1 MQAREVLEPNIMAVR
16 DNRWLTLEVCREFQ
30 RGTCTRPDT
39 ECRFAHPGKQVQV
52 DNGRVVACF
61 DSLKGRCTR
70 ENCKYLHP
78 PPHLKSQ
85 LEINGRNN
93 LIAQANAKNQILQQV
108 PFQPILPGSQLQPMD
123 QYLKLWG
130 YQWNTNLEQA
140 TPQFNNIQAAAAF
153 NPYLNPMA
161 PSSMGLVPTEVP
173 FQSAVPLVPGASAP
187 AVLPAKIA
195 RTDRLEVCREF
206 QRGNCTRGENDCKYA
221 HPTEGVTVDTSDNC
235 VTVCMDYIKGRCTRE
250 KCKYFHPPPHL
261 QAKIKAA
268 QHQAQQAAA
277 AMNSPAVLCH
287 SFDLDDG
294 GDQGDLQ
301 WRGNIG
307 ADQNMVGYPA
317 GMVPYAKRP
326 TLDKSTLYNPQLA
339 AQYQQAIASMQLQQG
354 QQPFVPTGTAFPP
367 MMLPA
372 PAGAAT
378 AASNVPYFNAQNQ
391 HTDQLPVCR
400 DFKAGNCKRPNCRY
414 VHLVEDH
421 VEVVDGKVTVCRD
434 ALKMKCARPM
444 CKYYHLPAGQTL
456 PTAHT
461 IV

>member
-1 MQAREVLEPNIMAVR
+1 MKK
-16 DNRWLTLEVCREFQ
+16 
-30 RGTCTRPDT
+30 
-39 ECRFAHPGKQVQV
+39 HPYLAYHPY
-52 DNGRVVACF
+52 VAF
-61 DSLKGRCTR
+61 DQGRCTR

-161 PSSMGLVPTEVP
+161 PSSVGLVPTEVP
-173 FQSAVPLVPGASAP
+173 FPSAVPLVPGASAP

-277 AMNSPAVLCH
+277 AMGFP
-287 SFDLDDG
+287 
-294 GDQGDLQ
+294 
-301 WRGNIG
+301 
-307 ADQNMVGYPA
+307 P

-354 QQPFVPTGTAFPP
+354 QQPFVPTAP

-391 HTDQLPVCR
+391 PTDQLPVCR

-414 VHLVEDH
+414 VHLVEGEATPH
-421 VEVVDGKVTVCRD
+421 AIFPPYYYPPSSSQQPMAGMWDGTV
-434 ALKMKCARPM
+434 ASIPQF
-444 CKYYHLPAGQTL
+444 LPC
-456 PTAHT
+456 
-461 IV
+461 

>member
-1 MQAREVLEPNIMAVR
+1 MQAGREVLEPNIMAVR

-108 PFQPILPGSQLQPMD
+108 PFQPILPGSQLQPM
-123 QYLKLWG
+123 
-130 YQWNTNLEQA
+130 QA

-161 PSSMGLVPTEVP
+161 PSSVGLVPTEVP
-173 FQSAVPLVPGASAP
+173 FPSAVPLVPGASAP

-277 AMNSPAVLCH
+277 AMSPLGT
-287 SFDLDDG
+287 LDMG
-294 GDQGDLQ
+294 F
-301 WRGNIG
+301 
-307 ADQNMVGYPA
+307 PP

-391 HTDQLPVCR
+391 PTDQLPVCR

-434 ALKMKCARPM
+434 ALKLKCARPM
-444 CKYYHLPAGQTL
+444 CKYYHLPAGQSL
-456 PTAHT
+456 PTATT

>member
-1 MQAREVLEPNIMAVR
+1 MQAGREVLEPNIMAVR

-108 PFQPILPGSQLQPMD
+108 PFQPILPGSQLQPM
-123 QYLKLWG
+123 
-130 YQWNTNLEQA
+130 QA

-161 PSSMGLVPTEVP
+161 PSSVGLVPTEVP
-173 FQSAVPLVPGASAP
+173 FPSAVPLVPGASAP

-277 AMNSPAVLCH
+277 AMGFP
-287 SFDLDDG
+287 
-294 GDQGDLQ
+294 
-301 WRGNIG
+301 
-307 ADQNMVGYPA
+307 P

-391 HTDQLPVCR
+391 PTDQLPVCR

-434 ALKMKCARPM
+434 ALKLKCARPM
-444 CKYYHLPAGQTL
+444 CKYYHLPAGQSL
-456 PTAHT
+456 PTATT

>member
-1 MQAREVLEPNIMAVR
+1 MALDLAYYVY
-16 DNRWLTLEVCREFQ
+16 N
-30 RGTCTRPDT
+30 
-39 ECRFAHPGKQVQV
+39 
-52 DNGRVVACF
+52 
-61 DSLKGRCTR
+61 LK
-70 ENCKYLHP
+70 
-78 PPHLKSQ
+78 
-85 LEINGRNN
+85 
-93 LIAQANAKNQILQQV
+93 
-108 PFQPILPGSQLQPMD
+108 
-123 QYLKLWG
+123 
-130 YQWNTNLEQA
+130 QA

-277 AMNSPAVLCH
+277 AM
-287 SFDLDDG
+287 
-294 GDQGDLQ
+294 
-301 WRGNIG
+301 
-307 ADQNMVGYPA
+307 GYPA

-444 CKYYHLPAGQTL
+444 CKYYHLAAGQTL

>member
-1 MQAREVLEPNIMAVR
+1 MQAGREVLEPNIMAVR

-161 PSSMGLVPTEVP
+161 PSSVGLVPTEVP
-173 FQSAVPLVPGASAP
+173 FPSAVPLVPGASAP

-277 AMNSPAVLCH
+277 AMGFP
-287 SFDLDDG
+287 
-294 GDQGDLQ
+294 
-301 WRGNIG
+301 
-307 ADQNMVGYPA
+307 P

-391 HTDQLPVCR
+391 PTDQLPVCR

-434 ALKMKCARPM
+434 ALKLKCARPM
-444 CKYYHLPAGQTL
+444 CKYYHLPAGQSL
-456 PTAHT
+456 PTATT

>member
-1 MQAREVLEPNIMAVR
+1 MKK
-16 DNRWLTLEVCREFQ
+16 
-30 RGTCTRPDT
+30 
-39 ECRFAHPGKQVQV
+39 HPYLAYHPY
-52 DNGRVVACF
+52 VAF
-61 DSLKGRCTR
+61 DQGRCTR

-108 PFQPILPGSQLQPMD
+108 PFQPILPGSQLQPM
-123 QYLKLWG
+123 
-130 YQWNTNLEQA
+130 QA

-161 PSSMGLVPTEVP
+161 PSSVGLVPTEVP
-173 FQSAVPLVPGASAP
+173 FPSAVPLVPGASAP

-277 AMNSPAVLCH
+277 AMTPDKVQSLKRLRDP
-287 SFDLDDG
+287 SDDLLG
-294 GDQGDLQ
+294 F
-301 WRGNIG
+301 
-307 ADQNMVGYPA
+307 PP

-391 HTDQLPVCR
+391 PTDQLPVCR

-434 ALKMKCARPM
+434 ALKLKCARPM
-444 CKYYHLPAGQTL
+444 CKYYHLPAGQSL
-456 PTAHT
+456 PTATT

>member
-1 MQAREVLEPNIMAVR
+1 MKK
-16 DNRWLTLEVCREFQ
+16 
-30 RGTCTRPDT
+30 
-39 ECRFAHPGKQVQV
+39 HPYLAYHPY
-52 DNGRVVACF
+52 VAF
-61 DSLKGRCTR
+61 DQGRCTR

-161 PSSMGLVPTEVP
+161 PSSVGLVPTEVP
-173 FQSAVPLVPGASAP
+173 FPSAVPLVPGASAP

-277 AMNSPAVLCH
+277 AMTPDKVQSLKRLRDP
-287 SFDLDDG
+287 SDDLLG
-294 GDQGDLQ
+294 F
-301 WRGNIG
+301 
-307 ADQNMVGYPA
+307 PP

-391 HTDQLPVCR
+391 PTDQLPVCR

-434 ALKMKCARPM
+434 ALKLKCARPM
-444 CKYYHLPAGQTL
+444 CKYYHLPAGQSL
-456 PTAHT
+456 PTATT

>member
-1 MQAREVLEPNIMAVR
+1 MQAGREVLEPNIMAVR

-161 PSSMGLVPTEVP
+161 PSSVGLVPTEVP
-173 FQSAVPLVPGASAP
+173 FPSAVPLVPGASAP

-277 AMNSPAVLCH
+277 AMSPLGT
-287 SFDLDDG
+287 LDMG
-294 GDQGDLQ
+294 F
-301 WRGNIG
+301 
-307 ADQNMVGYPA
+307 PP

-354 QQPFVPTGTAFPP
+354 QQPFVPTAP

-391 HTDQLPVCR
+391 PTDQLPVCR

-434 ALKMKCARPM
+434 ALKLKCARPM
-444 CKYYHLPAGQTL
+444 CKYYHLPAGQSL
-456 PTAHT
+456 PTATT

>member
-1 MQAREVLEPNIMAVR
+1 MQAGREVLEPNIMAVR

-108 PFQPILPGSQLQPMD
+108 PFQPILPGSQLQPM
-123 QYLKLWG
+123 
-130 YQWNTNLEQA
+130 QA

-161 PSSMGLVPTEVP
+161 PSSVGLVPTEVP
-173 FQSAVPLVPGASAP
+173 FPSAVPLVPGASAP

-277 AMNSPAVLCH
+277 AMGFP
-287 SFDLDDG
+287 
-294 GDQGDLQ
+294 
-301 WRGNIG
+301 
-307 ADQNMVGYPA
+307 P

-391 HTDQLPVCR
+391 PTDQLPVCR

-414 VHLVEDH
+414 VHLVEGEATPH
-421 VEVVDGKVTVCRD
+421 AIFPPYYYPPSSSQQPMAGMWDGTV
-434 ALKMKCARPM
+434 ASIPQF
-444 CKYYHLPAGQTL
+444 LPC
-456 PTAHT
+456 
-461 IV
+461 

>member
-39 ECRFAHPGKQVQV
+39 ECRFAHPSKQVQV

-161 PSSMGLVPTEVP
+161 PSSVGLVPTEVP
-173 FQSAVPLVPGASAP
+173 FPSAVPLVPGASAP

-277 AMNSPAVLCH
+277 AMGFP
-287 SFDLDDG
+287 
-294 GDQGDLQ
+294 
-301 WRGNIG
+301 
-307 ADQNMVGYPA
+307 P

-391 HTDQLPVCR
+391 PTDQLPVCR

-414 VHLVEDH
+414 VHLVEGEATPH
-421 VEVVDGKVTVCRD
+421 AIFPPYYYPPSSSQQPMAGMWDGTV
-434 ALKMKCARPM
+434 ASIPQFL
-444 CKYYHLPAGQTL
+444 
-456 PTAHT
+456 
-461 IV
+461 

>member
-1 MQAREVLEPNIMAVR
+1 MQAGREVLEPNIMAVR

-108 PFQPILPGSQLQPMD
+108 PFQPILPGSQLQPM
-123 QYLKLWG
+123 
-130 YQWNTNLEQA
+130 QA

-161 PSSMGLVPTEVP
+161 PSSVGLVPTEVP
-173 FQSAVPLVPGASAP
+173 FPSAVPLVPGASAP

-277 AMNSPAVLCH
+277 AMSPLGTLDMTPDKVQSLKRLRDP
-287 SFDLDDG
+287 SDDLLG
-294 GDQGDLQ
+294 F
-301 WRGNIG
+301 
-307 ADQNMVGYPA
+307 PP

-391 HTDQLPVCR
+391 PTDQLPVCR

-434 ALKMKCARPM
+434 ALKLKCARPM
-444 CKYYHLPAGQTL
+444 CKYYHLPAGQSL
-456 PTAHT
+456 PTATT

>member
-1 MQAREVLEPNIMAVR
+1 MQAGREVLEPNIMAVR

-161 PSSMGLVPTEVP
+161 PSSVGLVPTEVP
-173 FQSAVPLVPGASAP
+173 FPSAVPLVPGASAP

-277 AMNSPAVLCH
+277 AMGFP
-287 SFDLDDG
+287 
-294 GDQGDLQ
+294 
-301 WRGNIG
+301 
-307 ADQNMVGYPA
+307 P

-354 QQPFVPTGTAFPP
+354 QQPFVPTAP

-391 HTDQLPVCR
+391 PTDQLPVCR

-414 VHLVEDH
+414 VHLVEGEATPH
-421 VEVVDGKVTVCRD
+421 AIFPPYYYPPSSSQQPMAGMWDGTV
-434 ALKMKCARPM
+434 ASIPQF
-444 CKYYHLPAGQTL
+444 LPC
-456 PTAHT
+456 
-461 IV
+461 

>member
-1 MQAREVLEPNIMAVR
+1 MQAGREVLEPNIMAVR

-161 PSSMGLVPTEVP
+161 PSSVGLVPTEVP
-173 FQSAVPLVPGASAP
+173 FPSAVPLVPGASAP

-277 AMNSPAVLCH
+277 AMGFP
-287 SFDLDDG
+287 
-294 GDQGDLQ
+294 
-301 WRGNIG
+301 
-307 ADQNMVGYPA
+307 P

-354 QQPFVPTGTAFPP
+354 QQPFVPTAP

-391 HTDQLPVCR
+391 PTDQLPVCR

-414 VHLVEDH
+414 VHLVEGEATPH
-421 VEVVDGKVTVCRD
+421 AIFPPYYYPPSSSQQPMAGMWDGTV
-434 ALKMKCARPM
+434 ASIPQFL
-444 CKYYHLPAGQTL
+444 
-456 PTAHT
+456 
-461 IV
+461 

>member
-1 MQAREVLEPNIMAVR
+1 MQAGREVLEPNIMAVR

-161 PSSMGLVPTEVP
+161 PSSVGLVPTEVP
-173 FQSAVPLVPGASAP
+173 FPSAVPLVPGASAP

-277 AMNSPAVLCH
+277 AMSPLGTLDMTPDKVQSLKRLRDP
-287 SFDLDDG
+287 SDDLLG
-294 GDQGDLQ
+294 F
-301 WRGNIG
+301 
-307 ADQNMVGYPA
+307 PP

-354 QQPFVPTGTAFPP
+354 QQPFVPTGTAFQ
-367 MMLPA
+367 LQSSSVHENS
-372 PAGAAT
+372 AA
-378 AASNVPYFNAQNQ
+378 
-391 HTDQLPVCR
+391 
-400 DFKAGNCKRPNCRY
+400 
-414 VHLVEDH
+414 
-421 VEVVDGKVTVCRD
+421 
-434 ALKMKCARPM
+434 
-444 CKYYHLPAGQTL
+444 
-456 PTAHT
+456 
-461 IV
+461 

>member
-1 MQAREVLEPNIMAVR
+1 MKK
-16 DNRWLTLEVCREFQ
+16 
-30 RGTCTRPDT
+30 
-39 ECRFAHPGKQVQV
+39 HPYLAYHPY
-52 DNGRVVACF
+52 VAF
-61 DSLKGRCTR
+61 DQGRCTR

-161 PSSMGLVPTEVP
+161 PSSVGLVPTEVP
-173 FQSAVPLVPGASAP
+173 FPSAVPLVPGASAP

-277 AMNSPAVLCH
+277 AMGFP
-287 SFDLDDG
+287 
-294 GDQGDLQ
+294 
-301 WRGNIG
+301 
-307 ADQNMVGYPA
+307 P

-354 QQPFVPTGTAFPP
+354 QQPFVPTAP

-391 HTDQLPVCR
+391 PTDQLPVCR

-434 ALKMKCARPM
+434 ALKLKCARPM
-444 CKYYHLPAGQTL
+444 CKYYHLPAGQSL
-456 PTAHT
+456 PTATT

>member
-1 MQAREVLEPNIMAVR
+1 MQAGREVLEPNIMAVR

-108 PFQPILPGSQLQPMD
+108 PFQPILPGSQLQPM
-123 QYLKLWG
+123 
-130 YQWNTNLEQA
+130 QA

-161 PSSMGLVPTEVP
+161 PSSVGLVPTEVP
-173 FQSAVPLVPGASAP
+173 FPSAVPLVPGASAP

-277 AMNSPAVLCH
+277 AMGFP
-287 SFDLDDG
+287 
-294 GDQGDLQ
+294 
-301 WRGNIG
+301 
-307 ADQNMVGYPA
+307 P

-391 HTDQLPVCR
+391 PTDQLPVCR

-414 VHLVEDH
+414 VHLVEGEATPH
-421 VEVVDGKVTVCRD
+421 AIFPPYYYPPSSSQQPMAGMWDGTV
-434 ALKMKCARPM
+434 ASIPQFL
-444 CKYYHLPAGQTL
+444 
-456 PTAHT
+456 
-461 IV
+461 

>member
-1 MQAREVLEPNIMAVR
+1 MQAGREVLEPNIMAVR

-161 PSSMGLVPTEVP
+161 PSSVGLVPTEVP
-173 FQSAVPLVPGASAP
+173 FPSAVPLVPGASAP

-277 AMNSPAVLCH
+277 AMTPDKVQSLKRLRDP
-287 SFDLDDG
+287 SDDLLG
-294 GDQGDLQ
+294 F
-301 WRGNIG
+301 
-307 ADQNMVGYPA
+307 PP

-354 QQPFVPTGTAFPP
+354 QQPFVPTAP

-391 HTDQLPVCR
+391 PTDQLPVCR

-414 VHLVEDH
+414 VHLVEGEATPH
-421 VEVVDGKVTVCRD
+421 AIFPPYYYPPSSSQQPMAGMWDGTV
-434 ALKMKCARPM
+434 ASIPQF
-444 CKYYHLPAGQTL
+444 LPC
-456 PTAHT
+456 
-461 IV
+461 

>member
-1 MQAREVLEPNIMAVR
+1 MQAGREVLEPNIMAVR

-161 PSSMGLVPTEVP
+161 PSSVGLVPTEVP
-173 FQSAVPLVPGASAP
+173 FPSAVPLVPGASAP

-277 AMNSPAVLCH
+277 AMTPDKVQSLKRLRDP
-287 SFDLDDG
+287 SDDLLG
-294 GDQGDLQ
+294 F
-301 WRGNIG
+301 
-307 ADQNMVGYPA
+307 PP

-354 QQPFVPTGTAFPP
+354 QQPFVPTAP

-391 HTDQLPVCR
+391 PTDQLPVCR

-414 VHLVEDH
+414 VHLVEGEATPH
-421 VEVVDGKVTVCRD
+421 AIFPPYYYPPSSSQQPMAGMWDGTV
-434 ALKMKCARPM
+434 ASIPQFL
-444 CKYYHLPAGQTL
+444 
-456 PTAHT
+456 
-461 IV
+461 

>member
-1 MQAREVLEPNIMAVR
+1 MQAGREVLEPNIMAVR

-161 PSSMGLVPTEVP
+161 PSSVGLVPTEVP
-173 FQSAVPLVPGASAP
+173 FPSAVPLVPGASAP

-277 AMNSPAVLCH
+277 AMTPDKVQSLKRLRDP
-287 SFDLDDG
+287 SDDLLG
-294 GDQGDLQ
+294 F
-301 WRGNIG
+301 
-307 ADQNMVGYPA
+307 PP

-391 HTDQLPVCR
+391 PTDQLPVCR

-414 VHLVEDH
+414 VHLVEGEATPH
-421 VEVVDGKVTVCRD
+421 AIFPPYYYPPSSSQQPMAGMWDGTV
-434 ALKMKCARPM
+434 ASIPQFL
-444 CKYYHLPAGQTL
+444 
-456 PTAHT
+456 
-461 IV
+461 

>member
-39 ECRFAHPGKQVQV
+39 ECRFAHPSKQVQV

-161 PSSMGLVPTEVP
+161 PSSVGLVPTEVP
-173 FQSAVPLVPGASAP
+173 FPSAVPLVPGASAP

-277 AMNSPAVLCH
+277 AMGFP
-287 SFDLDDG
+287 
-294 GDQGDLQ
+294 
-301 WRGNIG
+301 
-307 ADQNMVGYPA
+307 P

-391 HTDQLPVCR
+391 PTDQLPVCR

-444 CKYYHLPAGQTL
+444 CKYYHVPAGQTL
-456 PTAHT
+456 PTATT

>member
-1 MQAREVLEPNIMAVR
+1 MQAGREVLEPNIMAVR

-108 PFQPILPGSQLQPMD
+108 PFQPILPGSQLQPM
-123 QYLKLWG
+123 
-130 YQWNTNLEQA
+130 QA

-161 PSSMGLVPTEVP
+161 PSSVGLVPTEVP
-173 FQSAVPLVPGASAP
+173 FPSAVPLVPGASAP

-277 AMNSPAVLCH
+277 AMGFP
-287 SFDLDDG
+287 
-294 GDQGDLQ
+294 
-301 WRGNIG
+301 
-307 ADQNMVGYPA
+307 P

-354 QQPFVPTGTAFPP
+354 QQPFVPTAP

-391 HTDQLPVCR
+391 PTDQLPVCR

-414 VHLVEDH
+414 VHLVEGEATPH
-421 VEVVDGKVTVCRD
+421 AIFPPYYYPPSSSQQPMAGMWDGTV
-434 ALKMKCARPM
+434 ASIPQF
-444 CKYYHLPAGQTL
+444 LPC
-456 PTAHT
+456 
-461 IV
+461 

>member
-1 MQAREVLEPNIMAVR
+1 MYYQYQEI
-16 DNRWLTLEVCREFQ
+16 DQ
-30 RGTCTRPDT
+30 
-39 ECRFAHPGKQVQV
+39 
-52 DNGRVVACF
+52 
-61 DSLKGRCTR
+61 GRCTR

-161 PSSMGLVPTEVP
+161 PSSVGLVPTEVP
-173 FQSAVPLVPGASAP
+173 FPSAVPLVPGASAP

-277 AMNSPAVLCH
+277 AMGFP
-287 SFDLDDG
+287 
-294 GDQGDLQ
+294 
-301 WRGNIG
+301 
-307 ADQNMVGYPA
+307 P

-391 HTDQLPVCR
+391 PTDQLPVCR

-444 CKYYHLPAGQTL
+444 CKYYHVPAGQTL
-456 PTAHT
+456 PTATT

>member
-1 MQAREVLEPNIMAVR
+1 MKK
-16 DNRWLTLEVCREFQ
+16 
-30 RGTCTRPDT
+30 
-39 ECRFAHPGKQVQV
+39 HPYLAYHPY
-52 DNGRVVACF
+52 VAF
-61 DSLKGRCTR
+61 DQGRCTR

-108 PFQPILPGSQLQPMD
+108 PFQPILPGSQLQPM
-123 QYLKLWG
+123 
-130 YQWNTNLEQA
+130 QA

-161 PSSMGLVPTEVP
+161 PSSVGLVPTEVP
-173 FQSAVPLVPGASAP
+173 FPSAVPLVPGASAP

-277 AMNSPAVLCH
+277 AMTPDKVQSLKRLRDP
-287 SFDLDDG
+287 SDDLLG
-294 GDQGDLQ
+294 F
-301 WRGNIG
+301 
-307 ADQNMVGYPA
+307 PP

-354 QQPFVPTGTAFPP
+354 QQPFVPTAP

-391 HTDQLPVCR
+391 PTDQLPVCR

-434 ALKMKCARPM
+434 ALKLKCARPM
-444 CKYYHLPAGQTL
+444 CKYYHLPAGQSL
-456 PTAHT
+456 PTATT

>member
-39 ECRFAHPGKQVQV
+39 ECRFAHPSKQVQV

-161 PSSMGLVPTEVP
+161 PSSVGLVPTEVP
-173 FQSAVPLVPGASAP
+173 FPSAVPLVPGASAP

-277 AMNSPAVLCH
+277 AMGFP
-287 SFDLDDG
+287 
-294 GDQGDLQ
+294 
-301 WRGNIG
+301 
-307 ADQNMVGYPA
+307 P

-354 QQPFVPTGTAFPP
+354 QQPFVPTAP

-391 HTDQLPVCR
+391 PTDQLPVCR

-414 VHLVEDH
+414 VHLVEGEATPH
-421 VEVVDGKVTVCRD
+421 AIFPPYYYPPSSSQQPMAGMWDGTV
-434 ALKMKCARPM
+434 ASIPQFL
-444 CKYYHLPAGQTL
+444 
-456 PTAHT
+456 
-461 IV
+461 

>member
-39 ECRFAHPGKQVQV
+39 ECRFAHPSKQVQV

-161 PSSMGLVPTEVP
+161 PSSVGLVPTEVP
-173 FQSAVPLVPGASAP
+173 FPSAVPLVPGASAP

-277 AMNSPAVLCH
+277 AMGFP
-287 SFDLDDG
+287 
-294 GDQGDLQ
+294 
-301 WRGNIG
+301 
-307 ADQNMVGYPA
+307 P

-391 HTDQLPVCR
+391 PTDQLPVCR

-414 VHLVEDH
+414 VHLVEGEATPH
-421 VEVVDGKVTVCRD
+421 AIFPPYYYPPSSSQQPMAGMWDGTV
-434 ALKMKCARPM
+434 ASIPQF
-444 CKYYHLPAGQTL
+444 LPC
-456 PTAHT
+456 
-461 IV
+461 

>member
-39 ECRFAHPGKQVQV
+39 ECRFAHPSKQVQV

-108 PFQPILPGSQLQPMD
+108 PFQPILPGSQLQPM
-123 QYLKLWG
+123 
-130 YQWNTNLEQA
+130 QA

-161 PSSMGLVPTEVP
+161 PSSVGLVPTEVP
-173 FQSAVPLVPGASAP
+173 FPSAVPLVPGASAP

-277 AMNSPAVLCH
+277 AMGFP
-287 SFDLDDG
+287 
-294 GDQGDLQ
+294 
-301 WRGNIG
+301 
-307 ADQNMVGYPA
+307 P

-391 HTDQLPVCR
+391 PTDQLPVCR

-444 CKYYHLPAGQTL
+444 CKYYHVPAGQTL
-456 PTAHT
+456 PTATT

>member
-1 MQAREVLEPNIMAVR
+1 MQAGREVLEPNIMAVR

-161 PSSMGLVPTEVP
+161 PSSVGLVPTEVP
-173 FQSAVPLVPGASAP
+173 FPSAVPLVPGASAP

-277 AMNSPAVLCH
+277 AMGFP
-287 SFDLDDG
+287 
-294 GDQGDLQ
+294 
-301 WRGNIG
+301 
-307 ADQNMVGYPA
+307 P

-391 HTDQLPVCR
+391 PTDQLPVCR

-414 VHLVEDH
+414 VHLVEGEATPH
-421 VEVVDGKVTVCRD
+421 AIFPPYYYPPSSSQQPMAGMWDGTV
-434 ALKMKCARPM
+434 ASIPQF
-444 CKYYHLPAGQTL
+444 LPC
-456 PTAHT
+456 
-461 IV
+461 

>member
-39 ECRFAHPGKQVQV
+39 ECRFAHPSKQVQV

-108 PFQPILPGSQLQPMD
+108 PFQPILPGSQLQPM
-123 QYLKLWG
+123 
-130 YQWNTNLEQA
+130 QA

-161 PSSMGLVPTEVP
+161 PSSVGLVPTEVP
-173 FQSAVPLVPGASAP
+173 FPSAVPLVPGASAP

-277 AMNSPAVLCH
+277 AMGFP
-287 SFDLDDG
+287 
-294 GDQGDLQ
+294 
-301 WRGNIG
+301 
-307 ADQNMVGYPA
+307 P

-354 QQPFVPTGTAFPP
+354 QQPFVPTAP

-391 HTDQLPVCR
+391 PTDQLPVCR

-444 CKYYHLPAGQTL
+444 CKYYHVPAGQTL
-456 PTAHT
+456 PTATT

>member
-1 MQAREVLEPNIMAVR
+1 MQAGREVLEPNIMAVR

-161 PSSMGLVPTEVP
+161 PSSVGLVPTEVP
-173 FQSAVPLVPGASAP
+173 FPSAVPLVPGASAP

-277 AMNSPAVLCH
+277 AMGFP
-287 SFDLDDG
+287 
-294 GDQGDLQ
+294 
-301 WRGNIG
+301 
-307 ADQNMVGYPA
+307 P

-391 HTDQLPVCR
+391 PTDQLPVCR

-414 VHLVEDH
+414 VHLVEGEATPH
-421 VEVVDGKVTVCRD
+421 AIFPPYYYPPSSSQQPMAGMWDGTV
-434 ALKMKCARPM
+434 ASIPQFL
-444 CKYYHLPAGQTL
+444 
-456 PTAHT
+456 
-461 IV
+461 

>member
-39 ECRFAHPGKQVQV
+39 ECRFAHPSKQVQV

-161 PSSMGLVPTEVP
+161 PSSVGLVPTEVP
-173 FQSAVPLVPGASAP
+173 FPSAVPLVPGASAP

-277 AMNSPAVLCH
+277 AMSPLGT
-287 SFDLDDG
+287 LDMG
-294 GDQGDLQ
+294 F
-301 WRGNIG
+301 
-307 ADQNMVGYPA
+307 PP

-354 QQPFVPTGTAFPP
+354 QQPFVPTAP

-391 HTDQLPVCR
+391 PTDQLPVCR

-414 VHLVEDH
+414 VHLVEGEATPH
-421 VEVVDGKVTVCRD
+421 AIFPPYYYPPSSSQQPMAGMWDGTV
-434 ALKMKCARPM
+434 ASIPQFL
-444 CKYYHLPAGQTL
+444 
-456 PTAHT
+456 
-461 IV
+461 

>member
-1 MQAREVLEPNIMAVR
+1 MQAGREVLEPNIMAVR

-108 PFQPILPGSQLQPMD
+108 PFQPILPGSQLQPM
-123 QYLKLWG
+123 
-130 YQWNTNLEQA
+130 QA

-161 PSSMGLVPTEVP
+161 PSSVGLVPTEVP
-173 FQSAVPLVPGASAP
+173 FPSAVPLVPGASAP

-277 AMNSPAVLCH
+277 AMGFP
-287 SFDLDDG
+287 
-294 GDQGDLQ
+294 
-301 WRGNIG
+301 
-307 ADQNMVGYPA
+307 P

-354 QQPFVPTGTAFPP
+354 QQPFVPTAP

-391 HTDQLPVCR
+391 PTDQLPVCR

-434 ALKMKCARPM
+434 ALKLKCARPM
-444 CKYYHLPAGQTL
+444 CKYYHLPAGQSL
-456 PTAHT
+456 PTATT

>member
-1 MQAREVLEPNIMAVR
+1 MQAGREVLEPNIMAVR

-161 PSSMGLVPTEVP
+161 PSSVGLVPTEVP
-173 FQSAVPLVPGASAP
+173 FPSAVPLVPGASAP

-277 AMNSPAVLCH
+277 AMGFP
-287 SFDLDDG
+287 
-294 GDQGDLQ
+294 
-301 WRGNIG
+301 
-307 ADQNMVGYPA
+307 P

-354 QQPFVPTGTAFPP
+354 QQPFVPTAP

-391 HTDQLPVCR
+391 PTDQLPVCR

-434 ALKMKCARPM
+434 ALKLKCARPM
-444 CKYYHLPAGQTL
+444 CKYYHLPAGQSL
-456 PTAHT
+456 PTATT